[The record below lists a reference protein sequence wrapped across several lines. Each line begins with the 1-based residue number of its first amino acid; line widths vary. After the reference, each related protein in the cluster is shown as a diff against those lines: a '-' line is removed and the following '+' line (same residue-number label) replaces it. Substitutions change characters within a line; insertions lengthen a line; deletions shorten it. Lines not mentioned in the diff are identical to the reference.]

1 MSDFPVMFT
10 LRDAVS
16 GNGYLAG
23 VTVTGRATMRQEEDG
38 KWWMHG
44 VRPSGISSPGSTPEE
59 AFLRFRESYKY
70 VLFDLAQDSKT
81 YEDFRSAVEALY
93 LQRNEIEEACWETA
107 FQGIR
112 AGAVVTNE
120 YFSNLP
126 KQAPESRP
134 TQYTVERLDKPE
146 SKFKPTDN
154 VPDLLELPK
163 AA

>member
-1 MSDFPVMFT
+1 MSDYPVMFT

-23 VTVTGRATMRQEEDG
+23 VTVSGRATVRLKEDG

-44 VRPSGISSPGSTPEE
+44 VRPSGISAPGSTPEE
-59 AFLRFRESYKY
+59 AFLRFRETYKY
-70 VLFDLAQDSKT
+70 VLFDLAQESET

-93 LQRNEIEEACWETA
+93 IQRNEVEEECWESA
-107 FQGIR
+107 FKAMRTG
-112 AGAVVTNE
+112 GVPTDG
-120 YFSNLP
+120 YFATLP
-126 KQAPESRP
+126 KQAPETRP
-134 TQYTVERLDKPE
+134 TQYTVERLDQPD

-154 VPDLLELPK
+154 VPDYLALPK